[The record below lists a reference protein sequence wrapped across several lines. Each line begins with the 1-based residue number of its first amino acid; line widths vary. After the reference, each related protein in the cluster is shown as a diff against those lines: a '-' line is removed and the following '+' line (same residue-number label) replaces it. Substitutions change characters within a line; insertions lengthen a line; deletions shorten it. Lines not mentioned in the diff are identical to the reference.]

1 MLAPPATPRPS
12 AFNLFGFP
20 TTVRPGFIAFVA
32 LIALLYPFPLGL
44 WVAAS
49 VAAFTVLH
57 EFGHAWMARRAG
69 CEASIS
75 LDFMVAFA
83 TYRPRRE
90 LRWGERAAI
99 AFAGPGIQ
107 IATALALLAATGT
120 NPFDR
125 DAVAASDFTIAVW
138 WAGLALGVLNLV
150 PLLPLDGGAIVASV
164 VESFAPR
171 SGRLWVLRVSIA
183 ITAIVGSAAVSAGF
197 IGLLPL
203 LVIMLSMQWQSLSA
217 PSRLHR
223 ALSDPSLTPT
233 GEPQVDSLIIEALSS
248 DGQHRRAIDFARNS
262 YRMCPAAST
271 AVEAARAS
279 LAGGSTDD
287 ALAWLRVAD
296 SSRVDREEVAR
307 IIEFVRDLDVLRDH
321 PEASPEWFSRVLPA
335 VTRT

>member
-1 MLAPPATPRPS
+1 MLAPPARPRPS
-12 AFNLFGFP
+12 SFDLFGFP
-20 TTVRPGFIAFVA
+20 TTVRPGFIAFVV

-44 WVAAS
+44 WVAGC
-49 VAAFTVLH
+49 VAAFTLLH
-57 EFGHAWMARRAG
+57 EWGHAWMARRAD

-90 LRWGERAAI
+90 LRWAERAAI

-107 IATALALLAATGT
+107 IAAALAILAATGT
-120 NPFDR
+120 NPLDR
-125 DAVAASDFTIAVW
+125 DSVAASDFTIAVW

-171 SGRLWVLRVSIA
+171 TGRLWVLRVSIA
-183 ITAIVGSAAVSAGF
+183 TTAVAGSAALSAGF
-197 IGLLPL
+197 LGLLPL
-203 LVIMLSMQWQSLSA
+203 LVIMLSMQWQALSA

-223 ALSDPSLTPT
+223 ALSDPAIAPSGDPHLD
-233 GEPQVDSLIIEALSS
+233 GLVVGALSS
-248 DGQHRRAIDFARNS
+248 DGQHRRAVDFARAA
-262 YRMCPAAST
+262 YRTCPSASV

-279 LAGGSTDD
+279 LAGGSHDD

-296 SSRVDREEVAR
+296 ASRVDADDVAR
-307 IIEFVRDLDVLRDH
+307 IIEFVRDLDGLRGH
-321 PEASPEWFSRVLPA
+321 PEVSEAWFSRAPSA
-335 VTRT
+335 QRG